1 MADDPDLQNLDNL
14 IGKGVKSIFSEG
26 DRVEFQST
34 GDLIKAHNHI
44 NTVKAKRK
52 RPRSGHIRM
61 SCSI

>member
-34 GDLIKAHNHI
+34 GDLIKAHNH
-44 NTVKAKRK
+44 KAKSSRK
-52 RPRSGHIRM
+52 RLRSGHIRIG
-61 SCSI
+61 CSI

>member
-34 GDLIKAHNHI
+34 GDLIKAHNH
-44 NTVKAKRK
+44 TSKAKRK
-52 RPRSGHIRM
+52 RLRSGHIRM
-61 SCSI
+61 GCSI